1 MRLTKSEA
9 QYNLIDWWKKVV
21 KDNYAN
27 FEGRARRA
35 EYWNYTLLH
44 LLITIGFYILALA
57 LVLSI
62 VFSLLVFVLWAL
74 LFIYNMVILLPTLAV
89 AVRRLHDTNKSG
101 WLILLG
107 IIPLVGGIIL
117 IVFLAT
123 EGDRGTNQYGA
134 DPKMAP
140 DFIQEIGLKDFK

>member
-1 MRLTKSEA
+1 MIITKSEA

-35 EYWNYTLLH
+35 EYWN
-44 LLITIGFYILALA
+44 FILAN
-57 LVLSI
+57 VILSI
-62 VFSLLVFVLWAL
+62 AMYLIMIVFVFSIFLAFLAIAIYLLL
-74 LFIYNMVILLPTLAV
+74 LFYNLAILIPNLAV

-107 IIPLVGGIIL
+107 LVPILGQILLII
-117 IVFLAT
+117 FLAT
-123 EGDRGTNQYGA
+123 EGDRGTNQYGL
-134 DPKMAP
+134 DPKI
-140 DFIQEIGLKDFK
+140 DSNFINEIGVREY